1 MLPNVVV
8 TSLNRCFGQGWRS
21 REIDSSGQSRYC
33 VFEVETEPARFALKQ
48 HPMERHEHVLRQH
61 AFQSMLDSLPE
72 CPVPTLHTWPN
83 GTTWLED
90 SNRGWELSSWIVGA
104 PMPIGDEI
112 QQDAWD
118 QVIDAIAA
126 MHRRAMVW
134 RAPGEPKEHLRNG
147 VPTLPVGLLERRE
160 RIAYWQQQGG
170 PAIRERV
177 DLLAS
182 QCPELK
188 NELQLVGTRITH
200 WFPRLSESLAP
211 ICQRHH
217 PAWWIVRDCW
227 REHWLFEQ
235 SRLSGLIDFGAARK
249 DWPGFDLV
257 RCFGTMLKEGDT
269 KWQSGFERY
278 RRAVPEVP
286 FELQDLLTVHRV
298 SVVLSLLQW
307 FDWYHQGVFDIQRW
321 RSNFRWRELMQ
332 RIDAM
337 SSVA

>member
-1 MLPNVVV
+1 
-8 TSLNRCFGQGWRS
+8 
-21 REIDSSGQSRYC
+21 
-33 VFEVETEPARFALKQ
+33 
-48 HPMERHEHVLRQH
+48 
-61 AFQSMLDSLPE
+61 
-72 CPVPTLHTWPN
+72 
-83 GTTWLED
+83 
-90 SNRGWELSSWIVGA
+90 
-104 PMPIGDEI
+104 
-112 QQDAWD
+112 
-118 QVIDAIAA
+118 
-126 MHRRAMVW
+126 
-134 RAPGEPKEHLRNG
+134 LRNG

-200 WFPRLSESLAP
+200 WIPRLSESLAP

-332 RIDAM
+332 RIDSM
-337 SSVA
+337 NSVA